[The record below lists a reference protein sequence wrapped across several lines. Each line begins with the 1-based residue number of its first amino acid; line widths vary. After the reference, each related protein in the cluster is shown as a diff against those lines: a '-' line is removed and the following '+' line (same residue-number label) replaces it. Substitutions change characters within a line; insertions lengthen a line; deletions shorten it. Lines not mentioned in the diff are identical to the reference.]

1 MFDTSVLERVMQ
13 FNSMATQTVSNLLR
27 KFHRFKCA
35 LNILQNIMRAT
46 TFLKKWLHVQ
56 CMVTY
61 FQGHTFNRSP
71 WLLFYKQIGGL
82 CCLLCVFWSLFSAKY
97 KILESL
103 CAAFSDFCAY
113 SLSFEGSIFSWFWL
127 QQPHVYAIDTPQFN
141 EDLALNIDFL

>member
-61 FQGHTFNRSP
+61 FQGHTFNRS
-71 WLLFYKQIGGL
+71 LFLQTNWRV
-82 CCLLCVFWSLFSAKY
+82 CVAFS
-97 KILESL
+97 
-103 CAAFSDFCAY
+103 AFSDHYFLQNTKY
-113 SLSFEGSIFSWFWL
+113 WSLCVQPSLIFVHIHLASKAQFFLGSGCSNHMSMPLI
-127 QQPHVYAIDTPQFN
+127 H
-141 EDLALNIDFL
+141 LNSMRIEL